1 MLCPHGVIVALEVFM
16 EIVLEIMLGIAL
28 AAACGFRVFVPML
41 VISIAALSG
50 HLQLSGGFE
59 WLGTWPALVVFAV
72 ATVLEIAAYYI
83 PWLDH
88 LFDSVAGPA
97 AVVAGIVAASSVMH
111 GMEPWLKW
119 TLAVIAGGGAAGI
132 VQGLTTVTRL
142 ASTATTGG
150 LGNPVVA
157 TGEAA
162 GAVGLSVLAVA
173 LPVAAFCA
181 VMIVLFLTVR
191 WGVRRLRRE
200 KAASP

>member
-1 MLCPHGVIVALEVFM
+1 M
-16 EIVLEIMLGIAL
+16 EIVLEVLLGIAL

-41 VISIAALSG
+41 VISVASLSG

-59 WLGTWPALVVFAV
+59 WLGSWPALVVLAV

-88 LFDSVAGPA
+88 LFDSIAGPV

-111 GMEPWLKW
+111 GMAPWLKW

-150 LGNPVVA
+150 MGNPVVA

-162 GAVGLSVLAVA
+162 GAVSLSVLAVIV
-173 LPVAAFCA
+173 PVVAF
-181 VMIVLFLTVR
+181 VLLLLFLILVVR
-191 WGVRRLRRE
+191 WRSWFR
-200 KAASP
+200 KKKSSPPA

>member
-1 MLCPHGVIVALEVFM
+1 M
-16 EIVLEIMLGIAL
+16 EIVLEVLLGIAL
-28 AAACGFRVFVPML
+28 AAACGFRVFVPVL
-41 VISIAALSG
+41 VISIASLSG

-59 WLGTWPALVVFAV
+59 WLGTWPALIVLAV

-88 LFDSVAGPA
+88 LFDTVAGPV

-111 GMEPWLKW
+111 GMAPWLKW
-119 TLAVIAGGGAAGI
+119 SLAVIAGGGAAGI

-142 ASTATTGG
+142 ASTAATGG

-162 GAVGLSVLAVA
+162 GAVVLSVMAVVV
-173 LPVAAFCA
+173 PVAAFCA

-200 KAASP
+200 RIPPSCG